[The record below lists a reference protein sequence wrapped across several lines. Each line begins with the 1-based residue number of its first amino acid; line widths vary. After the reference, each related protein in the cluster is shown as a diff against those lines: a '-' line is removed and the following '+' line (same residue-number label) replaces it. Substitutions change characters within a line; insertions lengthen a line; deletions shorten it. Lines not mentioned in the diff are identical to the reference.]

1 MSITVSTLEAETGH
15 ATIRIYGGATWDHN
29 EKCRARWEDPKLRS
43 PEALAF
49 LKRLVAENT
58 GKTNADI
65 MREYRQEIAKQEMAK
80 MNMTTFEELNLYFNE
95 HPDKIPRD
103 YVITRKVRPRC

>member
-1 MSITVSTLEAETGH
+1 MGGPEA
-15 ATIRIYGGATWDHN
+15 AVAGGARVLETLGGG
-29 EKCRARWEDPKLRS
+29 ER
-43 PEALAF
+43 
-49 LKRLVAENT
+49 T